1 MKKRTKLLSALTAG
15 VLTLGAMCFGYASW
29 SSEITVNGS
38 VSASGKWDVSVTDAS
53 IEISDA
59 GAAIIPNTE
68 EKSLAYNSY
77 DDADTVYNNNF
88 ASKNAMNAKVAE
100 LEESGAV
107 ITSKAYNLNKY
118 QALVSYY
125 DANGDFHNKELIGT
139 YDTTAECDDA
149 RNARKEEIL
158 AEGGSVNSTARSVVW
173 YFTVEYTSTVENTVV
188 WASDSVTYAPVE
200 FSLPDAWAAYT
211 VTVTNNGTVN
221 ANLKDYSFDVT
232 NLDSNIYTV
241 DVPTGFDDEVL
252 APGASCTF
260 TFVVKVNDSQ
270 DDITAESAAFKI
282 TLNYEQDSVNA
293 APSASHSNN

>member
-1 MKKRTKLLSALTAG
+1 MQKRTKLLSALTAG

-29 SSEITVNGS
+29 SSEITVNGT
-38 VSASGKWDVSVTDAS
+38 VSANGKWDVAVTNAS
-53 IEISDA
+53 IAISDA
-59 GAAIIPNTE
+59 GAAIIPGSAE
-68 EKSLAYNSY
+68 VSLAYNSY
-77 DDADTVYNNNF
+77 DDADTIYNNSF

-100 LEESGAV
+100 LEESGATV
-107 ITSKAYNLNKY
+107 TSKAYNLNKY

-125 DANGDFHNKELIGT
+125 DANGDFHNKELVGT

-188 WASDSVTYAPVE
+188 LASDSVTYAPVE
-200 FSLPDAWAAYT
+200 FTLPEAWASYT

-232 NLDSNIYTV
+232 ELDSNIYTV

-252 APGASCTF
+252 APGEDCTF

-282 TLNYEQDSVNA
+282 TLNYVQDTVEA
-293 APSASHSNN
+293 APAAGHTH